1 MSGMKLL
8 LDGNRGVYI
17 PQVFANTFDL
27 ERMKGVQTDDIET
40 LREGPEAEDWDAW
53 TEGYWDAWTN
63 VLDNVTFEEDGN
75 TWHLH
80 QDGDLWAY
88 CAELMSDEEY
98 ENFFGRERDV
108 A

>member
-1 MSGMKLL
+1 MSGLMLL

-27 ERMKGVQTDDIET
+27 DRMKGIRQCDIET
-40 LREGPEAEDWDAW
+40 LREGPD
-53 TEGYWDAWTN
+53 TEGYWDAWDSILGS
-63 VLDNVTFEEDGN
+63 VSFEEKGN
-75 TWHLH
+75 TWHLY

-88 CAELMSDEEY
+88 CVDLMSDEDY
-98 ENFFGRERDV
+98 ENFFQTERTT